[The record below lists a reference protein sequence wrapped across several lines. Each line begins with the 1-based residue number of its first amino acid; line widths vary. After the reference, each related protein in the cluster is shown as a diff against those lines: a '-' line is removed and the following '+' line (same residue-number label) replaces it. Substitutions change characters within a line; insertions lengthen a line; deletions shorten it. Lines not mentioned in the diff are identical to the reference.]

1 MAPPALGSGREV
13 SESVFEALLLEMA
26 AHYAQPGALLP
37 PKAALES
44 IGFQV
49 GYQLVERCVCASW
62 HEGSVGVEL
71 TQRTRTAQLLAR
83 QAAFHGA
90 PGGDQVHLQ
99 RVLERGVQKA
109 G

>member
-62 HEGSVGVEL
+62 LACVEL
-71 TQRTRTAQLLAR
+71 TPCTCTAQLLAR
-83 QAAFHGA
+83 
-90 PGGDQVHLQ
+90 
-99 RVLERGVQKA
+99 
-109 G
+109 